1 MPRPSNKPKKS
12 LDQNVTPQ
20 KSHAEFPSQKYFQKA
35 EAVTTQ
41 VLFYF
46 IQGTTRSGVHGNYAV
61 TWNFRLFKYSQ
72 KSLLQSS
79 YPKKYLPTFSYPKKS
94 WNRKFQT

>member
-1 MPRPSNKPKKS
+1 M
-12 LDQNVTPQ
+12 DQNVTPQ

-61 TWNFRLFKYSQ
+61 TGNFRLFKYSQ
-72 KSLLQSS
+72 KSLLQAT
-79 YPKKYLPTFSYPKKS
+79 PKNTCQHFLTPKNPEIENVKPK
-94 WNRKFQT
+94 NIL